1 MNRALI
7 VVNSFFFE
15 FGYLYNNGKD
25 WLAKVTMAG
34 NLVDKRK
41 RTLKVSNGYIAFSN
55 YSEICEKTS
64 K

>member
-7 VVNSFFFE
+7 VVKSFFLE

-41 RTLKVSNGYIAFSN
+41 RRSKVSNGYITFSN
-55 YSEICEKTS
+55 YSEISEKTS

>member
-1 MNRALI
+1 
-7 VVNSFFFE
+7 
-15 FGYLYNNGKD
+15 

-41 RTLKVSNGYIAFSN
+41 RRSKVSNGYITFSN